1 MSRWK
6 LGPAWRS
13 GLRSARRHW
22 LAITVPL
29 ALIVLVAYVVA
40 FMLDEPMRRYTE
52 AKMNRALKGYT
63 ARITALD
70 FHPFG
75 FSLELEGVTITQ
87 DEHPDPP
94 VLRLE
99 RLSASVHWQALA
111 RGRLVADIEL
121 DKPIVH
127 VNLPQVRRELEDP
140 VPVKDRGWQEALEA
154 VYPLKINHFE
164 IRDGDVTY
172 IDRGP
177 FKPLRLSTFNLVATN
192 IRNVRSKDRVYPSEV
207 RASAVAF
214 ESGRLAIDG
223 HADFMAA
230 PHPTFRG
237 DVDLANIEL
246 DYFEPITS
254 RYNLSVEKGE
264 LSARGTVEYG
274 REVKTVE
281 LKHATVQGIH
291 VDYVHTARTDAA
303 ERQRAAQAKK
313 VAKEVSNKP
322 GVLVTIGELNIIKST
337 VGFVNKAASPP
348 YRVFIT
354 DTDVVLKNL
363 ANHEMEGR
371 AVAKLTGKFMGTGT
385 AVAEAT
391 FEAEK
396 SGPAFDIAARI
407 EGVNV
412 TSLNDLFRA
421 YGRFDA
427 AEGRFFL
434 YVELSAKDGV
444 ITGYVKPLF
453 KDMKVYAAEQEK
465 GKPIARKVYE
475 RIVGGVAKILES
487 RSREEVAT
495 KTDVFGRIDNP
506 QVSITDVVVRLVQN
520 AFFKAILPG
529 FDAETGRA
537 ERVRRT
543 ASR

>member
-1 MSRWK
+1 
-6 LGPAWRS
+6 
-13 GLRSARRHW
+13 
-22 LAITVPL
+22 VPL

-40 FMLDEPMRRYTE
+40 FMLDEPLRRYTE

-177 FKPLRLSTFNLVATN
+177 FKPLRLSKFNLVTTN

-214 ESGRLAIDG
+214 ESGRVAIDG

-246 DYFEPITS
+246 DYFKPITN
-254 RYNLSVEKGE
+254 RYNVSVDKGE

-274 REVKTVE
+274 REVKTIE

-291 VDYVHTARTDAA
+291 VDYIHTAQTDSA
-303 ERQRAAQAKK
+303 ERQRAAEAKK
-313 VAKEVSNKP
+313 AAKEVSNKP
-322 GVLVTIGELNIIKST
+322 GVLVTIGELHLIKST
-337 VGFVNKAASPP
+337 IGFVNTAVTPP

-354 DTDVVLKNL
+354 DTDAVLKNL
-363 ANHEMEGR
+363 TNHEMEGK
-371 AVAKLTGKFMGTGT
+371 AVAKLTGKFMGSGT

-396 SGPAFDIAARI
+396 SGPTFHIATRI
-407 EGVNV
+407 EGVSV
-412 TSLNDLFRA
+412 PSLNDLFRA

-427 AEGRFFL
+427 AEGHFFL
-434 YVELSAKDGV
+434 YVELAAKDGV

-465 GKPIARKVYE
+465 GKPLARKVYE
-475 RIVGGVAKILES
+475 RVVGGVAKLLEN

-495 KTDVFGRIDNP
+495 KSDVFGRIDNP

-529 FDAETGRA
+529 FDVEIGRA